1 MKDNLKKANQ
11 SLLEGDRDGALEFLR
26 NESETPDAVWLRA
39 NSVLSDDE
47 RIQLLS
53 QLANADSPYSR
64 LAREFLEREK
74 KFEKE
79 LSEPPDYQFW
89 KQPTWEKKIE
99 KMKSYRLWVVGG
111 ILLLVL
117 GIIGSVVNSK
127 YDAQFNAEVATVQAE
142 QTAQAALAGKSSAK
156 YTEGIVSIID
166 TQDPVDTVNRPVT
179 FGEQLDEKLRPAEPA
194 KGARFVAVLIS
205 FQCTMAICSSPP
217 EAELGLRLAD
227 GTSTPLVNYSSHPF
241 FIDEPPSPEKDRLSN
256 GRSTK
261 IWFVFEVP
269 RITSPISLIVIA
281 PNVEKP
287 LFVAWPAFR

>member
-1 MKDNLKKANQ
+1 MIDNLKKANQ
-11 SLLEGDRDGALEFLR
+11 SLLEGDRDGALDLLR
-26 NESETPDAVWLRA
+26 NEPEIPEVVWLRA
-39 NSVLSDDE
+39 HSILSDDE

-53 QLANADSPYSR
+53 QLANGDSPYAD
-64 LAREFLEREK
+64 LARQYLEREK

-89 KQPTWEKKIE
+89 KQPTWGERIE
-99 KMKSYRLWVVGG
+99 KMKAYRLWVVGG

-117 GIIGSVVNSK
+117 GIIGSIVNSK
-127 YDAQFNAEVATVQAE
+127 YDTQFDTQVATAQAE
-142 QTAQAALAGKSSAK
+142 QTAQAALGGKSFAQ
-156 YTEGIVSIID
+156 YAEGIVSIID
-166 TQDPVDTVNRPVT
+166 TKDPVDTVNRPVT
-179 FGEQLDEKLRPAEPA
+179 FGEQLDEKFKPAEPA

-217 EAELGLRLAD
+217 EAELGLLLAD
-227 GTSTPLVNYSSHPF
+227 GTSTPFVSYSSHPF

-269 RITSPISLIVIA
+269 RITSPQSLTIIA
-281 PNVEKP
+281 PNLEKP
-287 LFVAWPAFR
+287 LFVAWPAVR

>member
-11 SLLEGDRDGALEFLR
+11 SLLEGDRDGVLELLR
-26 NESETPDAVWLRA
+26 NEPETPDAVWLRA
-39 NSVLSDDE
+39 HSVLSDDE

-53 QLANADSPYSR
+53 QLANGDSPYSS
-64 LAREFLEREK
+64 LARQFLEREK

-89 KQPTWEKKIE
+89 KQPTWGKKIE

-111 ILLLVL
+111 VLLLVL
-117 GIIGSVVNSK
+117 GIVGSVANSK
-127 YDAQFNAEVATVQAE
+127 YDAKFDTQVATAQAE
-142 QTAQAALAGKSSAK
+142 QTARAALAGKSFAQ
-156 YTEGIVSIID
+156 YAEGIVSIID
-166 TQDPVDTVNRPVT
+166 IEDPVDTINRPVT
-179 FGEQLDEKLRPAEPA
+179 FGEQLDENFKPAEPA

-241 FIDEPPSPEKDRLSN
+241 FIDEPPSSEKDRLSN

-269 RITSPISLIVIA
+269 RITSPQSLIVLS

-287 LFVAWPAFR
+287 LIVVWPATR